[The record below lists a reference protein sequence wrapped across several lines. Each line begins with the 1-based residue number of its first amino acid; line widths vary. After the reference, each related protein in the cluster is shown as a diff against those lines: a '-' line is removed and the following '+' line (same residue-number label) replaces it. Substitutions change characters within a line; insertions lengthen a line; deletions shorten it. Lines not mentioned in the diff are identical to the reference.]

1 MQDNLQNINLQLIK
15 IEEEKQNKYENNKEE
30 IIKV

>member
-30 IIKV
+30 IIKI